1 MITNENADPDRDPAE
16 MIEASEDL
24 NGVSTP
30 PEVVPGVEEL
40 TEWDTPIGAAGE
52 SAPRVLPEDETPP
65 AEILV
70 QGGIEEA
77 DREQRMAAA
86 DPDLID

>member
-1 MITNENADPDRDPAE
+1 M
-16 MIEASEDL
+16 
-24 NGVSTP
+24 
-30 PEVVPGVEEL
+30 
-40 TEWDTPIGAAGE
+40 GAAGE

-86 DPDLID
+86 DPDFID